1 MTGPSAPP
9 IQVREAGRRFGPVVA
24 LEGVSFDVPQGA
36 ILGLIGPS
44 GSGKTTM
51 IRLLTGTLR
60 PTAGAVRVLG
70 EIPHAF
76 RSRTRERIG
85 YMPQDFVLYPDLS
98 AYQNLV
104 FISSLFGLGWWRRR
118 RSIRRHLQLFGLWHV
133 RHRRAGDLS
142 SGMRRRLALASALVH
157 DPLVLFLD
165 EPSAG
170 IDPLLRRDIWD
181 ELRRLR
187 DAGRTLLV
195 TTQHVSE
202 AEHCDG
208 VALVAEGQ
216 LVALAAP
223 DRLREVA
230 FGGELVTIRTDRPA
244 DPAALRH
251 LPGVREVHV
260 RAPRELLAVIDHA
273 GAAAPRIVEHLRSLD
288 VGTLS
293 VEEHVPSLEE
303 TFAELV
309 LRHRRVRTGER
320 SA

>member
-1 MTGPSAPP
+1 MEPSPAAP

-24 LEGVSFDVPQGA
+24 LRGVTFDVLEGT
-36 ILGLIGPS
+36 IVGLIGPS

-51 IRLLTGTLR
+51 VRLLTGTLR
-60 PTAGAVRVLG
+60 PTEGSVRVLG
-70 EIPHAF
+70 ETPHAF

-98 AYQNLV
+98 PYENLT
-104 FISSLFGLGWWRRR
+104 FISSLFGLGWWQRRGR
-118 RSIRRHLQLFGLWHV
+118 IRHYLELFGLWGA

-142 SGMRRRLALASALVH
+142 GGMRRRLALATALVH
-157 DPLVLFLD
+157 EPQILFLD

-195 TTQHVSE
+195 TTQYVSD
-202 AEHCDG
+202 AEHCDS
-208 VALVAEGQ
+208 VALISEGD
-216 LVALAAP
+216 LIALAP
-223 DRLREVA
+223 PERLRTFA
-230 FGGELVTIRTDRPA
+230 YGGELVTVRAGRPV
-244 DPAALRH
+244 DPGVLRR
-251 LPGVREVHV
+251 LPGVHHVRV
-260 RAPRELLAVIDHA
+260 RAPRELLAVVEDA
-273 GAAAPRIVEHLRSLD
+273 GAAAPRIVESLRASGVD
-288 VGTLS
+288 TLS
-293 VEEHVPSLEE
+293 VDEHVPSLDE

-309 LRHRRVRTGER
+309 LQHRAERER